1 MYKYAC
7 IYVCKSFFSK
17 SHRPHSQR
25 QCEVRCWIHFVSQ
38 IPILLGKKKNDGTT
52 DFRKT
57 AGGYANSTTFFTEF
71 VILRTN
77 RGVANLTLRVT
88 FLSYDSYLYP
98 LILRVRNFRASTSEN
113 KAEPVQEQPAK
124 ETFQTLRMSS
134 LAHPAPKWPENSGG
148 WVVLGMPF
156 GVEKSPVVS
165 LCSLFRGESCF
176 FGILNCWWVS
186 ESNEECTICMHYFRI
201 KSTVSAFPSFHA
213 GWNKRVLFWLVLSP
227 EMRGA
232 CIYFDMGRGHSAFP
246 FVSLALL
253 SE

>member
-38 IPILLGKKKNDGTT
+38 IPILLGKKNDGTT

-88 FLSYDSYLYP
+88 FLSYDSYLCP

-134 LAHPAPKWPENSGG
+134 LAHPAPK
-148 WVVLGMPF
+148 
-156 GVEKSPVVS
+156 
-165 LCSLFRGESCF
+165 
-176 FGILNCWWVS
+176 
-186 ESNEECTICMHYFRI
+186 
-201 KSTVSAFPSFHA
+201 
-213 GWNKRVLFWLVLSP
+213 
-227 EMRGA
+227 
-232 CIYFDMGRGHSAFP
+232 
-246 FVSLALL
+246 
-253 SE
+253 